1 MSRLK
6 VLLNRIHL
14 GKLSYAFIS
23 LRELALHKPCRCRIS
38 FDNGTE
44 VTFEKL
50 HFAAVMKQPFEGG
63 GFRFCPNAQ
72 NNDGKLDLCMIHDV
86 SKIKLL
92 FLMAIGLFGWH
103 TSLKGVDTFR
113 CKQVHIH
120 TSAPMPVHAD
130 GESAFLQDAIS
141 VTCEQE
147 CLLIIAPQTI
157 QK

>member
-1 MSRLK
+1 M
-6 VLLNRIHL
+6 N
-14 GKLSYAFIS
+14 
-23 LRELALHKPCRCRIS
+23 
-38 FDNGTE
+38 
-44 VTFEKL
+44 
-50 HFAAVMKQPFEGG
+50 QPFEGG

-113 CKQVHIH
+113 CKQVQIH

-130 GESAFLQDAIS
+130 GESAFLQNAIS

-147 CLLIIAPQTI
+147 RLLMIAPQTI